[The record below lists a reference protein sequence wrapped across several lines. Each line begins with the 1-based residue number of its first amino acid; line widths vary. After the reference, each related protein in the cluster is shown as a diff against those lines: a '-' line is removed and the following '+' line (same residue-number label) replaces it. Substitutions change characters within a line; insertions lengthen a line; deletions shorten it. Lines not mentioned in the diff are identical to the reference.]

1 VASIGTTGT
10 TAIDPLA
17 AMAPLAKKHGLWL
30 HVDAALAGSA
40 MVLPECR
47 PLWDGVES
55 ADSLVFN
62 PHKWMAVGFDF
73 CAFYVSDP
81 QHLIRVL
88 EHQPELPAHA
98 RRTVPSRTTA
108 MADPARAALPRA
120 QVLVPAAGRRASRG
134 SGADPARP
142 SRTRSG

>member
-1 VASIGTTGT
+1 MPCALVASIGTTGT

-17 AMAPLAKKHGLWL
+17 AMAPVAKRHGLWL

-62 PHKWMAVGFDF
+62 PHKWMGGR
-73 CAFYVSDP
+73 
-81 QHLIRVL
+81 LRLLRVL
-88 EHQPELPAHA
+88 
-98 RRTVPSRTTA
+98 
-108 MADPARAALPRA
+108 RAA
-120 QVLVPAAGRRASRG
+120 
-134 SGADPARP
+134 
-142 SRTRSG
+142 TRST